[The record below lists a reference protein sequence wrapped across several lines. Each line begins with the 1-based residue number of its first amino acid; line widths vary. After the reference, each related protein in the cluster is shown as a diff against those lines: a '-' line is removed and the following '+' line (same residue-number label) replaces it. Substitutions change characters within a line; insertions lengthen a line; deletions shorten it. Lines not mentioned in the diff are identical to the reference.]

1 VLPTAK
7 HLLRIAVF
15 SFQEE
20 FNNVMR
26 KNPFD
31 PYSALN
37 QQIIDALIAGLSFWV
52 AYRALFEGQVP
63 AAADFQMWLLLPV
76 VMVCHVLVNAI
87 LGTYRLLW
95 RYVSLGDAIVL
106 ARNYALVTALMLGL
120 HYGSPQS
127 LIVIRVPI
135 GIIVVEY
142 LLSLVGGLA
151 ARACRRLLYEG
162 ITARAL
168 NGRKATPVLL
178 VGAGRAGVKT
188 ANEVRAQIDLRP
200 LGFLDDDPN
209 KAGSVI
215 GGLRVMGQLSS
226 LGRVIQEDDV
236 RQVILCVAKPPREML
251 RRVWATC
258 ELLGVPVK
266 MIPSLEEIL
275 HGKTNIANFR
285 DIEMKDLLGRN
296 PVEGSNGKA
305 EAAASYAGKR
315 ILVTGAGGSIGSEL
329 AVQLSKLCPSN
340 LILLDKDENGLNDAY
355 VHLQNC
361 GGVKA
366 TPVIADLRFSERLQS
381 VFERFRPEIVFHA
394 AAHKH
399 VHLMEINP
407 CEAVANNV
415 TGTRNLVEQ
424 SVTSG
429 VERFVHISTDKAVH
443 PTSIMGASKR
453 VCEMIVQ
460 SQGDRQRTLF
470 CCVRFG
476 NVLGSR
482 GSVVPIFQQQILR
495 GGPVTVTHPEAQRFL
510 MTISEAVCLLIQAG
524 TLAHARDIFVLDMG
538 EPVLIKKLAEDLIE
552 LSGLSPSRDVR
563 IEITGMKSGEKLS
576 EVLVDDTRERLRP
589 TCLHKI
595 QTITAQPFDVD
606 EFGHRLRALE
616 RSAWQGDEEEVYRNL
631 TGLDMGFIH
640 EGTPRTWSGSIRRS
654 SAATSSAPV
663 AASLGA

>member
-1 VLPTAK
+1 
-7 HLLRIAVF
+7 
-15 SFQEE
+15 
-20 FNNVMR
+20 MR
-26 KNPFD
+26 KIPFD

-37 QQIIDALIAGLSFWV
+37 QKIIDAFIAGLSFLV
-52 AYRALFEGQVP
+52 AYPALFEGPVP
-63 AAADFQMWLLLPV
+63 TSSAVQMWLLLPA
-76 VMVCHVLVNAI
+76 VMVGHVLANTL
-87 LGTYRLLW
+87 LGTYRLIW
-95 RYVSLGDAIVL
+95 RYVSLHDAIVL
-106 ARNYALVTALMLGL
+106 ARNYALFPGLLLGL
-120 HYGSPQS
+120 HYGAPLS
-127 LIVIRVPI
+127 LTIIKVPV

-168 NGRKATPVLL
+168 NGKKATPVLL
-178 VGAGRAGVKT
+178 IGAGRAGVKT

-200 LGFLDDDPN
+200 VGFLDDDPT

-215 GGLRVMGQLSS
+215 SGLRVMGPLSS
-226 LGRVIQEDDV
+226 LGRVIQQDGV
-236 RQVILCVAKPPREML
+236 RQVILCIAKPPREML

-266 MIPSLEEIL
+266 MVPSLEEIL
-275 HGKTNIANFR
+275 HGRVNIANFR
-285 DIEMKDLLGRN
+285 DVEMKDLLGRD
-296 PVEGSNGKA
+296 PIEGSGG
-305 EAAASYAGKR
+305 ETELASTYAGKR

-329 AVQLSKLCPSN
+329 ALQLSKLCPSN
-340 LILLDKDENGLNDAY
+340 LVLLDKDENGLNDAY
-355 VHLQNC
+355 VHLHSC
-361 GGVKA
+361 GGVKV
-366 TPVIADLRFSERLQS
+366 TPVVADLRFPDRLRS
-381 VFERFRPEIVFHA
+381 VFETFHPEIVFHA

-407 CEAVANNV
+407 CEAIANNV

-424 SVTSG
+424 SVASG
-429 VERFVHISTDKAVH
+429 VARFVQISTDKAVN

-460 SQGDRQRTLF
+460 SQGDRQRPLF

-510 MTISEAVCLLIQAG
+510 MTIPEAVCLLIQAG

-538 EPVLIKKLAEDLIE
+538 EPVLIKKLAQDLIE
-552 LSGLSPSRDVR
+552 LSGLSPNRDVR

-576 EVLVDDTRERLRP
+576 EVLVDDNRERLRP

-595 QTITAQPFDVD
+595 QSITPQPFDAT
-606 EFGHRLRALE
+606 EFAHRLRTLE
-616 RSAWQGDEEEVYRNL
+616 RSAWQGDAEEVYRNL
-631 TGLDMGFIH
+631 AALNMGFVYQ
-640 EGTPRTWSGSIRRS
+640 GTQRAWPGSLRRPA
-654 SAATSSAPV
+654 AATSPAPV
-663 AASLGA
+663 GASVGAWAQ